1 MLTIRDSFEDG
12 ELPVLYQ
19 IEVECFTKEFR
30 WMETVFKR
38 AMVSARKNGFVWVAY
53 ISGRVAGYLLAGEV
67 SSGKVSIETVNIAKV
82 HRRKGIASKLIA
94 VCERDMK
101 KRGYKEVKLEVHVDN
116 PAQLLYWNLGY
127 RVNGFK
133 RNYYKIRE
141 HAVSMAK
148 KL

>member
-38 AMVSARKNGFVWVAY
+38 ALTSARKNGFVWVAY
-53 ISGRVAGYLLAGEV
+53 IGGRVAGYLLAGED
-67 SSGKVSIETVNIAKV
+67 
-82 HRRKGIASKLIA
+82 RRKGIASKLIA
-94 VCERDMK
+94 VCEREMK
-101 KRGYKEVKLEVHVDN
+101 KRGYKEIKLEVHVDN
-116 PAQLLYWNLGY
+116 PAQILYFNMGY

-133 RNYYKIRE
+133 RNYYKIKE
-141 HAVSMAK
+141 HAISMSK